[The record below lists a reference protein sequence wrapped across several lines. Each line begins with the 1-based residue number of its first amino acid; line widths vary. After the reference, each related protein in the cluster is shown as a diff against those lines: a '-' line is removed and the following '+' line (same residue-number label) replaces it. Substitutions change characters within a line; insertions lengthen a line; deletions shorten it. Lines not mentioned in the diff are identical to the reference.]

1 MSQKTKEN
9 YLKAMYVIKEEKG
22 VISLSDLGKRLAV
35 SMPTVNSMAKR
46 MHEEGLVVY
55 EKYKP
60 LRLTATGKKA
70 AALIVRRHRI
80 VEMFL
85 VEKMQFGW
93 EEVHD
98 IAEEMEHV
106 QSAALFERM
115 TEMLGNPAFDP
126 HGSPIPDENGKVSSY
141 HHIRLSDTQKG
152 DLVQLKALHD
162 DDTKFLKFLNSK
174 NLKLGVQISVDD
186 VEDFDGSMTISYA
199 ENTGITLS
207 HEVCERL
214 FVEISEGS

>member
-1 MSQKTKEN
+1 MSLKTKEN
-9 YLKAMYVIKEEKG
+9 YLKSMYLIEEEKG
-22 VISLSDLGKRLAV
+22 IVPLSDLGKRLGV

-46 MHEEGLVVY
+46 MHEEGLVIY

-60 LRLTATGKKA
+60 LRLTSEGEKA
-70 AALIVRRHRI
+70 AAVIVRRHRI

-106 QSAALFERM
+106 ESEILFERM
-115 TEMLGNPAFDP
+115 NEMLGHPAFDP
-126 HGSPIPDENGKVSSY
+126 HGSPIPDANGTVLRKQY
-141 HHIRLSDTQKG
+141 IKLSDTKKG
-152 DLVQLKALHD
+152 DAVQLKALSD
-162 DDTKFLKFLNSK
+162 DNSDFLNYLNTK
-174 NLKLGVQISVDD
+174 KLKLGVLISVDQ

-199 ENTGITLS
+199 ESAGVTLS

-214 FVEISEGS
+214 FVAFPEA